1 MENEKDNKYFIIWL
15 YISILL
21 HLFVV
26 IIMLTIK
33 PATSPSA
40 DPDPAS
46 FNTNSTQI
54 IFVQDEPTIPDEPQP
69 APQIAAR
76 IQGGQV
82 ANMQQNRT
90 EPKDAQQDI
99 PMPALS
105 DEYKKGM
112 QNQTKIENQDP
123 DGHVNILED
132 AIIASE
138 EQREKQVL
146 PQAQSP
152 SLANLTEKIV
162 ATAAD
167 DMKTTTQSNETT
179 INAAD
184 ILKTIIADFA
194 TQKIDVQEKSKNNL
208 DRQENIQREVQ
219 KIVSNKHRPAD
230 IGLENVSKVQLSKQP
245 EKIESKKN
253 KLSLLDLQSG
263 FNQFVKNSSTKQI
276 ATPTSSVFG
285 NSLYFSS
292 TGNAQKDDELGLKL
306 TSYMNQTGKMY
317 DNACSIYYDIFIK
330 ALRQQGLPYK
340 NNSVIIKIER
350 SGKISEIKTIESC
363 GNEIIDNYHVQ
374 IIESIG
380 YFPPIPKYIE
390 APLSVGARFTFSR

>member
-33 PATSPSA
+33 TATSSSA

-46 FNTNSTQI
+46 FNNNSTQI

-69 APQIAAR
+69 LPQIAAR
-76 IQGGQV
+76 MQGGQV
-82 ANMQQNRT
+82 ASMQQNRI

-99 PMPALS
+99 PTPALS

-112 QNQTKIENQDP
+112 HNQTKIENQDP
-123 DGHVNILED
+123 DGHINILED

-138 EQREKQVL
+138 EQREKQIL
-146 PQAQSP
+146 PQAQAASQV
-152 SLANLTEKIV
+152 SLTENML

-167 DMKTTTQSNETT
+167 DMKTTTQSNEAT
-179 INAAD
+179 IKTSD
-184 ILKTIIADFA
+184 ILKTIIADFS
-194 TQKIDVQEKSKNNL
+194 TQKIDQQEKSNTNIDQK
-208 DRQENIQREVQ
+208 ENIQREVQ

-350 SGKISEIKTIESC
+350 SGKISEIKMIESC

>member
-46 FNTNSTQI
+46 FNSNSTQI
-54 IFVQDEPTIPDEPQP
+54 IFVQDEPAIPDEPQP
-69 APQIAAR
+69 VPQIAAR

-82 ANMQQNRT
+82 ASMQQNRI

-99 PMPALS
+99 PTPALS

-123 DGHVNILED
+123 DGNVNILED

-138 EQREKQVL
+138 EQREKQVI
-146 PQAQSP
+146 PPAPAASRA
-152 SLANLTEKIV
+152 SLTDNMPV
-162 ATAAD
+162 TAPD
-167 DMKTTTQSNETT
+167 NIKTSTQSNDTT
-179 INAAD
+179 ITTAD
-184 ILKTIIADFA
+184 ILKTIIADFS
-194 TQKIDVQEKSKNNL
+194 TPKLDQQEKSKNNVEP
-208 DRQENIQREVQ
+208 QENIQREVQ

-230 IGLENVSKVQLSKQP
+230 IGPENVSKVQLSKQT

-263 FNQFVKNSSTKQI
+263 FNQFIKNSSTKEI

-285 NSLYFSS
+285 NSLHFSS
-292 TGNAQKDDELGLKL
+292 TGNAQKDDALGLKL

-317 DNACSIYYDIFIK
+317 DNACSIYYDTFIK
-330 ALRQQGLPYK
+330 TLRQQGLPYK
-340 NNSVIIKIER
+340 NNSVMIRIER
-350 SGKISEIKTIESC
+350 NGKISEIKTIESC